1 MTDITPLSPDLIDGR
16 SDARPLDSATIDG
29 LIQSVKEIG
38 LINPIRVRRLGDRYE
53 IVSGHHRFGVCAF
66 LGWAEIP
73 CIVVDDDDLH
83 AELAMID
90 ENLMRNELSASDRA
104 VQTARRKAIYLKLH
118 PETVAGAAQA
128 AGMNRSVGNNVADNL
143 SATFTAATAKAT
155 GKDERSVR
163 RDAERGEKVIPEVI
177 DLIRGTKLD
186 TGVYLD
192 KVKKLS
198 PNEQVQ
204 AAKRDLAMEKKR
216 ADGSR
221 RQSTQNASIEAGGL
235 AKRYRT
241 TPAAAEQPPVTFD
254 DIRAALETLCQLKAE
269 DFQKLCPPNKRPAM
283 HQRMDRLITVFEQV
297 KEAVSG

>member
-1 MTDITPLSPDLIDGR
+1 MIQITSIPSGLIDQR

-29 LIQSVKEIG
+29 LIQSIRDVG

-66 LGWAEIP
+66 LEWAEIP
-73 CIVVDDDDLH
+73 CIVAGDDDLH

-104 VQTARRKAIYLKLH
+104 IQTARRKAIYLELH
-118 PETVAGAAQA
+118 PETAAGNAGAEARWNA
-128 AGMNRSVGNNVADNL
+128 TDNL
-143 SATFTAATAKAT
+143 STASFAAETAKAT

-163 RDAERGEKVIPEVI
+163 RDAERGEKVIPEVMEM
-177 DLIRGTKLD
+177 IRGTKLD
-186 TGVYLD
+186 TGTYLD
-192 KVKKLS
+192 KIKRLP
-198 PNEQVQ
+198 PNEQV
-204 AAKRDLAMEKKR
+204 AAATRDLAWEKKR
-216 ADGSR
+216 AEEPRSSGGVAGR
-221 RQSTQNASIEAGGL
+221 YQSGPSAPAS
-235 AKRYRT
+235 
-241 TPAAAEQPPVTFD
+241 PPPVSFD

-269 DFQKLCPPNKRPAM
+269 DFQKLCPPSKRPAM